1 MSTPASRYVSE
12 GRSVIAGDRAWFVG
26 PVRRAVYYCSVSAR
40 PDPVLPRR
48 FRAFLAALALAVPGL
63 PAAAQ
68 PLGDLY
74 TVTVPYAGD
83 NEVAFRQAMRDVLA
97 RVTGRADAPDLPN
110 LAPLVAQAS
119 RYVTSFRRAAGNQLT
134 VNFNGTAIENAV
146 DASGL
151 ASWGSERPVTLVW
164 LALDRGGGRRAI
176 VSASDTSAE
185 KGRVDASAARYG
197 LPIVWP
203 DAGDD
208 LVRAVQQAWSG
219 NHDALVDAA
228 RRYGADG
235 VLVGRAR
242 QSTAGGAY
250 DVDWSFS
257 AAGTSGGSAGDLEAG
272 PGLAAERYAG
282 IYASQGVAQRSEQSV
297 TVTGI
302 ATLESY
308 AAALRTL
315 AKLAPVRGVAVD
327 EVSGDA
333 VSFRVN
339 VRGDPDALGQAIL
352 RDGSLVPIDA
362 AGLIYSLAP

>member
-1 MSTPASRYVSE
+1 
-12 GRSVIAGDRAWFVG
+12 
-26 PVRRAVYYCSVSAR
+26 VSAR
-40 PDPVLPRR
+40 PDPDLPRR
-48 FRAFLAALALAVPGL
+48 CCAWLAVL
-63 PAAAQ
+63 AFVLLAMPAQAE

-74 TVTVPYAGD
+74 SVTVPYSGD
-83 NEVAFRQAMRDVLA
+83 NDAAFREAMRDVLT
-97 RVTGRADAPDLPN
+97 RVTGRSDAPDLPN

-134 VNFNGTAIENAV
+134 VSFNGPAIENAV

-151 ASWGSERPVTLVW
+151 AFWGNERPVTLVW
-164 LALDRGGGRRAI
+164 LALDRGGGRRAL

-185 KGRVDASAARYG
+185 KELVDSSAARRG
-197 LPIVWP
+197 LPLAWP

-208 LVRAVQQAWSG
+208 LVRAMQQAWSG

-242 QSTAGGAY
+242 QT
-250 DVDWSFS
+250 
-257 AAGTSGGSAGDLEAG
+257 AAGTYDVEWNFTATGASGGASGDLEAG
-272 PGLAAERYAG
+272 PALAAERYAG
-282 IYASQGVAQRSEQSV
+282 IYASQGASQRSEHTV

-302 ATLESY
+302 ATLEAY
-308 AAALRTL
+308 AATLRTL

-327 EVSGDA
+327 EVNADA

-339 VRGDPDALGQAIL
+339 VRGDPDALSQAIL
-352 RDGSLVPIDA
+352 QDGRLQPVDP
-362 AGLIYSLAP
+362 GRLIFALSP

>member
-1 MSTPASRYVSE
+1 MTV
-12 GRSVIAGDRAWFVG
+12 
-26 PVRRAVYYCSVSAR
+26 R
-40 PDPVLPRR
+40 PDPDLPRR
-48 FRAFLAALALAVPGL
+48 CRAWLSVLAFVLLATPVQAE
-63 PAAAQ
+63 

-74 TVTVPYAGD
+74 SVTVPYSGD
-83 NEVAFRQAMRDVLA
+83 NDAAFREAMRDVLT
-97 RVTGRADAPDLPN
+97 RVTGRSDAPDLPN

-134 VNFNGTAIENAV
+134 VSFNGPAIENAV

-151 ASWGSERPVTLVW
+151 AFWGNERPITLVW
-164 LALDRGGGRRAI
+164 LALDRGGGRRAL

-185 KGRVDASAARYG
+185 KERVDSSAARLG
-197 LPIVWP
+197 LPLAWP

-208 LVRAVQQAWSG
+208 LVRAMQQAWSG

-242 QSTAGGAY
+242 QTPAGAY
-250 DVDWSFS
+250 DVEWNFT
-257 AAGTSGGSAGDLEAG
+257 ATGASGGASGDLEAG
-272 PGLAAERYAG
+272 PALAAERYAG
-282 IYASQGVAQRSEQSV
+282 IYASQGASQRSEHTV

-302 ATLESY
+302 ATLEAY
-308 AAALRTL
+308 AATLRTL

-327 EVSGDA
+327 EVNADA

-339 VRGDPDALGQAIL
+339 VRGDPDALNQAIL
-352 RDGSLVPIDA
+352 RDGRLQPVDA
-362 AGLIYSLAP
+362 GRLIYALSQ